1 MRQRIA
7 NCGLP
12 ISDLKC
18 AIRNPKLMIMKSDD
32 IKQRTKE
39 FALQIIRLIDK
50 LPKNRT
56 SNVIGGQLLRA
67 ATSIGANY
75 RSACRARSRADFVSK
90 ICIVEEEADESAYW
104 LELLIEAKIIHHNE
118 IANLLQEAR
127 ELTAIFSA
135 SGKTAKHK

>member
-1 MRQRIA
+1 
-7 NCGLP
+7 
-12 ISDLKC
+12 
-18 AIRNPKLMIMKSDD
+18 MKADD
-32 IKQRTKE
+32 IKRRTKE

-56 SNVIGGQLLRA
+56 SNVIGVQLLRA

-104 LELLIEAKIIHHNE
+104 LELLIEAKIIHYNE
-118 IANLLQEAR
+118 INNLLQEAR

-135 SGKTAKHK
+135 SGKTAKQK